1 MYTSLNG
8 SSLEIIYNKKNK
20 NRIPAPPEGL
30 DFLGKGVQ
38 TPSLSFQTVRAV

>member
-1 MYTSLNG
+1 MEVQLKLYK
-8 SSLEIIYNKKNK
+8 IKKNK